1 VLDNA
6 SFSWDVN
13 HLYLIYDAAFVS
25 FFSRTICP
33 VCHRWFRYW
42 VPVLVKEKNTSADE
56 SH

>member
-25 FFSRTICP
+25 FFSRTICS